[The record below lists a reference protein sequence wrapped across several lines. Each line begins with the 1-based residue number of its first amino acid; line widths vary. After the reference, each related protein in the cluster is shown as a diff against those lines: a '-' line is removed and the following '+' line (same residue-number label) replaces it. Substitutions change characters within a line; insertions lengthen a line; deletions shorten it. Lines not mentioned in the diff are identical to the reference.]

1 MSGVRWRGLSHE
13 EIYASVWNGPGPEG
27 SADAQVIWNQVSARL
42 REIDGILATEMA
54 RIAGGWE
61 GAAASAA
68 SGALTPLG
76 SWTSD
81 ATGDALLT
89 ANGLTGQAEQVAWV
103 RGNLPP
109 PAAPGLP
116 EEPPSGLNDPGLDPY
131 FLADWH
137 EADAV
142 RNEAAAQAVHVM
154 ETYQGNAGMNQGNLY
169 YWTPPPAVT
178 AEVAATGDAEPGRWP
193 RRDRGRRRRRG
204 GCSRSGRGGDRAR
217 TALRGAHTGA
227 SSRRRSGA
235 RRRPDAV
242 ARRRYRRRRR
252 RRPRCRHRR
261 AGVGSTQPLPGG
273 GPTGTRQMPFQ
284 PITPG
289 VPGSRPPPAGWRPDQ
304 PIRGPGQDAVR
315 PGAPSSRSPA
325 GGTPARPPLE
335 PGPPGRA
342 SAVERPPASW
352 WRAGGR
358 ERASAT
364 PAMMPMGAGVGS
376 GRADQEH
383 RRPDYLLDDSD
394 AFADDRW
401 FTGPVI
407 GADDHVPVIREGR

>member
-27 SADAQVIWNQVSARL
+27 SADAQVIWNQVSVRL
-42 REIDGILATEMA
+42 REIDGMLATEMA

-76 SWTSD
+76 NWTSD

-137 EADAV
+137 EADAI

-154 ETYQGNAGMNQGNLY
+154 ETYQGNAGTNQGNLY

-178 AEVAATGDAEPGRWP
+178 AEVPPPAAPSPG
-193 RRDRGRRRRRG
+193 GGVGGIGAGGARRG
-204 GCSRSGRGGDRAR
+204 SNARSGRGGDRTR
-217 TALRGAHTGA
+217 TALRGDCHGA
-227 SSRRRSGA
+227 PRRRRSRA
-235 RRRPDAV
+235 RRRRGTV
-242 ARRRYRRRRR
+242 ARRRYRWGRRSTQHTQRTHRTR
-252 RRPRCRHRR
+252 RRPDPRAARR
-261 AGVGSTQPLPGG
+261 
-273 GPTGTRQMPFQ
+273 
-284 PITPG
+284 
-289 VPGSRPPPAGWRPDQ
+289 
-304 PIRGPGQDAVR
+304 
-315 PGAPSSRSPA
+315 PSSRSRRACRVRADRRPA
-325 GGTPARPPLE
+325 GARTRRSAVPARTPSVRGPRHWAARGEAPL
-335 PGPPGRA
+335 PGRRSNPVLPDA
-342 SAVERPPASW
+342 PPPSNDRPS
-352 WRAGGR
+352 RAGRRRRG
-358 ERASAT
+358 RASAT
-364 PAMMPMGAGVGS
+364 PA
-376 GRADQEH
+376 
-383 RRPDYLLDDSD
+383 
-394 AFADDRW
+394 
-401 FTGPVI
+401 
-407 GADDHVPVIREGR
+407 